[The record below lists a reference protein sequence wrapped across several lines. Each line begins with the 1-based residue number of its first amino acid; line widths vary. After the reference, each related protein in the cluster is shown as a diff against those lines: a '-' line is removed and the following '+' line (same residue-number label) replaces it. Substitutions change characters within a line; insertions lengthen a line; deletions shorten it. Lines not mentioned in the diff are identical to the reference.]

1 MSALRKSG
9 MVEGKPGETGNL
21 TAKTSVFLRQTGRFC
36 CVTWRAFSAWPV
48 LPVAARVAE

>member
-36 CVTWRAFSAWPV
+36 CVT
-48 LPVAARVAE
+48 LARIFGLASFTRCGACR